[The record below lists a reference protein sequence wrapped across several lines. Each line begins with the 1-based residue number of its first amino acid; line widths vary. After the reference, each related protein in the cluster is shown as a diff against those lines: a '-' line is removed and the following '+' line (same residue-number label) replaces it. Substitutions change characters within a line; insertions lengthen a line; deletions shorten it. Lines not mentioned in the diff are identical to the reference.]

1 VPGSAWA
8 AAALFGA
15 VGLFAISV
23 GLLDVLSAT
32 NLQYKLIGFA
42 FAVAGLALFTGS
54 TVLLRRRWRA
64 THGRIASIVAG
75 LFGAFVGVYLLML
88 QYGAPALA
96 PSRLPPFPSWVPWA
110 ALVVAS
116 GAGAVL
122 GWWSTGEYAD
132 YQVTWTAVSKR
143 LVAGGL
149 SVTVLFAGVNWW
161 YTQQYQPNT
170 IAAAL
175 TVTTELKPATGEGQ
189 TPNPH
194 LFQGTIKVKNVA
206 DTKVEIVN
214 SSYQVTKVTNTPRA
228 AVEGVNPVYEDRQ
241 ALACFAEE
249 LAPVTDPECDDQARI
264 LQYGQLSPG
273 DPRELSTPLIS
284 RTGQFD
290 TAELLQLGE
299 IVPAGSWLE
308 PKEEFQ
314 TNVLVHVPEE
324 QVDPTQPAQPAP
336 DLRMLDLSA
345 QLAVAQGSRLVI
357 QPVPSHGPEMVPQAL
372 MSNEEYR
379 DDNEA
384 EAQQREAQQAGGQC
398 GQPGGGTPSH
408 AASQPVSTAEVDFAR
423 RQAYYQHLTMPPLQD
438 VQCPQG
444 TPQPAKKPR
453 PYPDRYTVTEWRI
466 KDLSKLQRLVSGSQ
480 AVDAVQVLSRRL
492 FDPAQSALYEVELP
506 EMVTCISP
514 AGTLEA
520 QKEDLE
526 IRRDP
531 TAVCPGQFYSLAEH
545 DGSLQGDYERRY
557 QAMADYRQ
565 EMADF
570 YGLISTSAE
579 SVVPLTAETDAA
591 SETMPDSSQVHTVT
605 SNVFNYCAPRLQF
618 ADAVTDVW
626 IKVQQA
632 FDRHASGM
640 GMSTGREIVDD
651 ALSLAD
657 GATTADYVDPYGEQ
671 AQDRLHPCGSDGES
685 VTNVVK
691 GSGADYCI
699 QAADAKVTALQHARD
714 LGEAVRQHQ
723 EIMKQYEDK
732 VITVR
737 QRDAMGAPSLEQGA
751 SAADAFLQAEY
762 NADQLVAYCR

>member
-1 VPGSAWA
+1 MARASSGRPTWWRRVPGSAWA

-32 NLQYKLIGFA
+32 NLQYKLIGFV

-75 LFGAFVGVYLLML
+75 LFGAFVGIYLLML

-345 QLAVAQGSRLVI
+345 QLAVAQGSRLVLE
-357 QPVPSHGPEMVPQAL
+357 PLPSHGPEMVPQAL

-379 DDNEA
+379 DD
-384 EAQQREAQQAGGQC
+384 QEAQQAVRQGGQ
-398 GQPGGGTPSH
+398 PVTGTPGQT
-408 AASQPVSTAEVDFAR
+408 AAKPVSTREVDVASR
-423 RQAYYQHLTMPPLQD
+423 EAYYQKLTMPPQDEQAAPGALQS
-438 VQCPQG
+438 V
-444 TPQPAKKPR
+444 KVPR
-453 PYPDRYTVTEWRI
+453 FYPDRYSVTEWRI
-466 KDLSKLQRLVSGSQ
+466 KDLSTLQRLVSGSQ
-480 AVDAVQVLSRRL
+480 VVDTVKVLSLRS
-492 FDPAQSALYEVELP
+492 FDPAQRALTEVEYP

-514 AGTLEA
+514 AGTLED
-520 QKEDLE
+520 QN
-526 IRRDP
+526 
-531 TAVCPGQFYSLAEH
+531 
-545 DGSLQGDYERRY
+545 
-557 QAMADYRQ
+557 Q
-565 EMADF
+565 E
-570 YGLISTSAE
+570 
-579 SVVPLTAETDAA
+579 
-591 SETMPDSSQVHTVT
+591 SE
-605 SNVFNYCAPRLQF
+605 
-618 ADAVTDVW
+618 
-626 IKVQQA
+626 
-632 FDRHASGM
+632 
-640 GMSTGREIVDD
+640 
-651 ALSLAD
+651 
-657 GATTADYVDPYGEQ
+657 
-671 AQDRLHPCGSDGES
+671 
-685 VTNVVK
+685 
-691 GSGADYCI
+691 
-699 QAADAKVTALQHARD
+699 
-714 LGEAVRQHQ
+714 
-723 EIMKQYEDK
+723 
-732 VITVR
+732 
-737 QRDAMGAPSLEQGA
+737 
-751 SAADAFLQAEY
+751 
-762 NADQLVAYCR
+762 